1 MLGPSG
7 FRRTIAASIRRLL
20 GDRRGNVAIISA
32 LVLPALMGSF
42 GLGTEVASW
51 YANQR
56 TMQNAADSAALAAA
70 TNASTNYGVEAKA
83 VTAHYGYTDGQN
95 GVVVTT
101 SNGAA
106 CPGGGS
112 TCYSVTITKSLPL
125 ILAQFVGYSG
135 DTTLAGAPAKRIRA
149 TAIAVQGT
157 VQRPY
162 CLVALG
168 QMGTTIQSNGAPNTN
183 LSGCNVMANGNA
195 TCNGHNLGADF
206 GDAHGTNSGC
216 GVTQDSNMP
225 VLPDPYS
232 SLAPNIPADTCGGAY
247 PQEPVRRNDPALP
260 VSNQFSGSYSWG
272 SVQKVCGDM
281 QLTGPMTIS
290 NSGASTVLV
299 IYNGSLDTNG
309 YTLQTASGSALT
321 IIFAGGNAYNHAPI
335 GGGTLDFNAPTSG
348 TWSGVAIY
356 QDPALTSGVNISA
369 AGNSPTW
376 DITGLVYLPHAS
388 VTFSGAVNKGSNG
401 SACFAMVVNDI
412 TINGTGSI
420 LAHGGCGQ
428 AGLTLPTNS
437 VPGRG
442 QLVS

>member
-7 FRRTIAASIRRLL
+7 FRRTITASIRRLL

-51 YANQR
+51 YASQR
-56 TMQNAADSAALAAA
+56 TMQNAADSAAVAAA

-83 VTAHYGYTDGQN
+83 VAAHYGYTDGQG

-101 SNGAA
+101 SNAA
-106 CPGGGS
+106 TCPGGGS

-135 DTTLAGAPAKRIRA
+135 DTTLAGSPAKRIRA

-157 VQRPY
+157 TPRPY

-168 QMGTTIQSNGAPNTN
+168 QTGNTIQGNGVPNAN
-183 LSGCNVMANGNA
+183 LAGCNIMANGGA
-195 TCNGHNLGADF
+195 SCNGHNLYADN
-206 GDAHGTNSGC
+206 GDAHTTDAGC
-216 GVTQDSNMP
+216 GVNQNSNMP
-225 VLPDPYS
+225 IVADPYS
-232 SLAPNIPADTCGGAY
+232 GLAPNIPADTCGGSY
-247 PQEPVRRNDPALP
+247 PQEPATKNSPALP

-290 NSGASTVLV
+290 NPGTPTVLV
-299 IYNGSLDTNG
+299 IYNGNLDTNG
-309 YTLQTASGSALT
+309 YTLQTASGTALT
-321 IIFAGGNAYNHAPI
+321 VIFTGNNAYNHAPI
-335 GGGTLDFNAPTSG
+335 GGGTLNFNAPTSG

-356 QDPALTSGVNISA
+356 QDPSLTSGVNISA

-376 DITGLVYLPHAS
+376 NITGLVYLPHSS
-388 VTFSGAVNKGSNG
+388 VTFSGAVNKSSNG
-401 SACFAMVVNDI
+401 SSCFAMVVNDI

-420 LAHGGCGQ
+420 LAHGQCGQ
-428 AGLTLPTNS
+428 AGLILPSNP